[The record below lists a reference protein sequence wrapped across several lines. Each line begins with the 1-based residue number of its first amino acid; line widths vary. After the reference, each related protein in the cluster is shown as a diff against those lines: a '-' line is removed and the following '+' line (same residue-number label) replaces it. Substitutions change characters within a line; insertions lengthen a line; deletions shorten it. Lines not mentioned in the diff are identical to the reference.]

1 MKIAGIELVHA
12 RPVGGGDICR
22 AFDARTTDGVRVFA
36 KALADAPLG
45 FFQAEARGLERLR
58 VDGGPPVPAVRAVGT
73 DGLVLDWL
81 EPGSPSQSAAR
92 TFGRALAALHR
103 SGGVRFGVD
112 TAFGADSDGFV
123 ATVLLDNSP
132 ASDWPRFQAE
142 RRLRPA
148 LRAASDREVIGA
160 TDIRAVEDVIAWLP
174 DLAGPAEPPARLHGD
189 LWAGNLLWAADG
201 QVWLVD
207 AAGAHDGHRETDL
220 AMLALFGAPMLDT
233 IMAAYDEVFP
243 RAPGWQSRVA
253 LHQIHPMLIH
263 AVLFGSGSGSGSGYG
278 ARAGDAARAALSGRH

>member
-1 MKIAGIELVHA
+1 MKIAGVELVDA
-12 RPVGGGDICR
+12 RSVSGGDICR

-58 VDGGPPVPAVRAVGT
+58 VDGGPPVPAVRAVRT

-132 ASDWPRFQAE
+132 ACDWPRFQAE

-148 LRAASDREVIGA
+148 LRAAADREVIGA
-160 TDIRAVEDVIAWLP
+160 TDIRAVEDVIARLP
-174 DLAGPAEPPARLHGD
+174 DLAGLAEPPARLHGD
-189 LWAGNLLWAADG
+189 LWAGNVLWAADG

-207 AAGAHDGHRETDL
+207 AAGAHE
-220 AMLALFGAPMLDT
+220 ALLRDAVGRITEGSSSNLFL
-233 IMAAYDEVFP
+233 
-243 RAPGWQSRVA
+243 VA
-253 LHQIHPMLIH
+253 LKIC
-263 AVLFGSGSGSGSGYG
+263 FW
-278 ARAGDAARAALSGRH
+278 LSTVPSRRSRSRGRNISL